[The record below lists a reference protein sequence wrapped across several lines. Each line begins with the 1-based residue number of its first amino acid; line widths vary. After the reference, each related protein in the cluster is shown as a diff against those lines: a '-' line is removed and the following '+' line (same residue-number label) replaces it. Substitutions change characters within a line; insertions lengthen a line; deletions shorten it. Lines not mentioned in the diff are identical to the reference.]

1 VTPFATGQTTTADWG
16 TNRAPIVNSQVSGLV
31 NYPEGVDSGMGGVP
45 ARGAPRPATARGLV
59 LATHAGPTV
68 AVTTVA
74 TLLGAAAGVAGWR
87 LVLLCGAVLAGQAS
101 IGWSN
106 DWLDADRDR
115 AVARADKPVVQ
126 GAVRP
131 AVLRAA
137 ACAAAGVA
145 VVASLALGVVPG
157 VLLLVLVASGW
168 AYNVGLKRTAVSPLP
183 YVTGFGA
190 LPAGV
195 VAAAPGT
202 PSAPWWLVGAS
213 AALGAAAHFA
223 NVAPDLEEDL
233 ATGVRGLPHRIGA
246 TASAVAGALLLG
258 GAVGVLVF
266 GPEGPPRATGWL
278 GLLVALPA
286 VAVAALAGRPR
297 FRRAAFP
304 AVLLLAVLTI
314 ALLLVGGT
322 AVT

>member
-1 VTPFATGQTTTADWG
+1 MV
-16 TNRAPIVNSQVSGLV
+16 
-31 NYPEGVDSGMGGVP
+31 GVP
-45 ARGAPRPATARGLV
+45 PRRSRTGPSLRALV

-74 TLLGAAAGVAGWR
+74 GLLALAAGVPGGRAA
-87 LVLLCGAVLAGQAS
+87 LVTVAVLAGQTS

-126 GAVRP
+126 GAVAPSLLRALAVGSAALS
-131 AVLRAA
+131 AVL
-137 ACAAAGVA
+137 
-145 VVASLALGVVPG
+145 SLALGPVPG
-157 VLLLVLVASGW
+157 LLLLVLVASGW
-168 AYNVGLKRTAVSPLP
+168 AYNAGLKRTAASALP

-202 PSAPWWLVGAS
+202 PSAPWWLVTAG
-213 AALGAAAHFA
+213 AALGAAAHLA
-223 NVAPDLEEDL
+223 NAAPDLEEDL
-233 ATGVRGLPHRIGA
+233 ATGVRGLPHRLGA
-246 TASAVAGALLLG
+246 RVSAVACAALL
-258 GAVGVLVF
+258 GAASMVLVL
-266 GPEGPPRATGWL
+266 GPEGPPGTAGWV
-278 GLLVALPA
+278 GLALAAPA
-286 VAVAALAGRPR
+286 VVVAALAGTPR

-304 AVLLLAVLTI
+304 AVMLLTVLDVVLLLA
-314 ALLLVGGT
+314 GGA